1 MKAPYLIRSKVRQYQ
16 NPIEDMNLQ
25 FATQKSKFF
34 SKESDIVLLCLA
46 DRLGYGNW
54 PEIKK
59 AVRREARCRFDHL
72 FVTRGE
78 EDLKKRVMYLVQSL
92 EKEEIEANRKQ
103 ENMGPSAN
111 LQRENDAAFQEK
123 MDEMLLEVEMETA

>member
-1 MKAPYLIRSKVRQYQ
+1 
-16 NPIEDMNLQ
+16 
-25 FATQKSKFF
+25 
-34 SKESDIVLLCLA
+34 LLCLA

-92 EKEEIEANRKQ
+92 EKEELEANKKQ

-111 LQRENDAAFQEK
+111 LQRENDAAFQER
-123 MDEMLLEVEMETA
+123 MDQMLQEVEMETAKALSNLNLND